1 MNKQNL
7 LRLRKK
13 YFDTKL
19 AYKLALNTG
28 DKALITQAWYNM
40 RRAWELYRKVRS
52 KKLFEADE
60 VKIECPAVDTVEN
73 ISIFHQK

>member
-40 RRAWELYRKVRS
+40 RRAWDLYRKVRS
-52 KKLFEADE
+52 KKLAD
-60 VKIECPAVDTVEN
+60 N
-73 ISIFHQK
+73 

>member
-40 RRAWELYRKVRS
+40 GRAWDLYRKVRS
-52 KKLFEADE
+52 KK
-60 VKIECPAVDTVEN
+60 
-73 ISIFHQK
+73 

>member
-1 MNKQNL
+1 MNKQYL

-28 DKALITQAWYNM
+28 DEALITQAWYNM
-40 RRAWELYRKVRS
+40 RRAWDLYRKVRS
-52 KKLFEADE
+52 KKLD
-60 VKIECPAVDTVEN
+60 DN
-73 ISIFHQK
+73 YL

>member
-1 MNKQNL
+1 LNKQDL

-28 DKALITQAWYNM
+28 DEALITQALYNM
-40 RRAWELYRKVRS
+40 RSAWDLYRKVRS
-52 KKLFEADE
+52 KKLAD
-60 VKIECPAVDTVEN
+60 N
-73 ISIFHQK
+73 YL

>member
-1 MNKQNL
+1 MGDLNKQNL

-28 DKALITQAWYNM
+28 DEALITQAWYNM

-52 KKLFEADE
+52 KKLD
-60 VKIECPAVDTVEN
+60 DN
-73 ISIFHQK
+73 

>member
-1 MNKQNL
+1 LNKQDL

-28 DKALITQAWYNM
+28 DEALITQALYNM
-40 RRAWELYRKVRS
+40 RRAWELYRKVKS
-52 KKLFEADE
+52 KKLAD
-60 VKIECPAVDTVEN
+60 N
-73 ISIFHQK
+73 YL